1 MLLKKNDKISK
12 KYDVIVIGSGLAGL
26 TAANK
31 LAMDGRS
38 VLLLESHNKL
48 GGFATWFRRPSSTG
62 GEKHIFDIS
71 LHGFPYGM
79 VKTCRRY
86 WSKEIAD
93 CIERVPKI
101 RFINPQF
108 DIETDFT
115 KEDYIRILVEK
126 FNLSKEHVEN
136 FFKELREMNFYDDS
150 SLKNK
155 DLFQKY
161 FPDRND
167 VVRFL
172 LEPMAYANGSTLED
186 EAITFGIV
194 FSNFMNKGAY
204 IFRGGTDKLIGMM
217 RDELLKNGVDI
228 KLHTKVDEIL
238 IKDQKAQGVKIGD
251 ETVYSKCVISNSSLH
266 GTIFK
271 LCGEKNFSPSF
282 IEKANK
288 VRINTSSCQVFMGL
302 KDGESIPHVGELLF
316 YSDSATF
323 NTEELLSPKA
333 YSQTFSIY
341 YPDMRPDL
349 PPKYAIVSSINA
361 RYEDWAHLSKE
372 EYEKR
377 KEFLIENAI
386 TTLDKLIPGVKEKID
401 YVTASTPL
409 TVERYTHHHFGSSFG
424 TKFEGLEVSKEV
436 TKEIE
441 GLYHAGSVGI
451 IMSGW
456 LGAANYGVI
465 QAHDLNL
472 YLDSKNSTSL
482 DTNSVNEENSYV

>member
-1 MLLKKNDKISK
+1 MLLKKNDKITK
-12 KYDVIVIGSGLAGL
+12 DYDVVVIGSGLAGM

-31 LAMDGRS
+31 LALDGRS
-38 VLLLESHNKL
+38 VLLLEAHNKL
-48 GGFATWFRRPSSTG
+48 GGFATWFRRPASE
-62 GEKHIFDIS
+62 GERHIFDIS

-115 KEDYIRILVEK
+115 KEDYINILVTKFGLEK
-126 FNLSKEHVEN
+126 DYVLG

-150 SLKNK
+150 AQKNK
-155 DLFQKY
+155 DLFERY
-161 FPDRND
+161 FGDRND
-167 VVRFL
+167 VIRFL

-228 KLHTKVDEIL
+228 KLQTMVDKIIVENG
-238 IKDQKAQGVKIGD
+238 KAQGVQIG
-251 ETVYSKCVISNSSLH
+251 ETAVRARSVISNSSLH

-271 LCGEKNFSPSF
+271 LCGKENFSPNF
-282 IEKANK
+282 VEKAQK
-288 VRINTSSCQVFMGL
+288 VRVNTSSCQVFMGL
-302 KDGESIPHVGELLF
+302 KEGESIPHIGELIF
-316 YSDSATF
+316 YSDTKNF
-323 NTEELLSPKA
+323 NTEDLLSPKA
-333 YSQTFSIY
+333 ESQTFSIY
-341 YPDMRPDL
+341 YPDMRPEL
-349 PPKYAIVSSINA
+349 PQKYAIVSSINA
-361 RYEDWAHLSKE
+361 RYEDWKDLTKE
-372 EYEKR
+372 EYDAR
-377 KEFLIENAI
+377 KKYLIENAI
-386 TTLDKLIPGVKEKID
+386 STFEKIVPGIREKID
-401 YVTASTPL
+401 YVTASSPL
-409 TVERYTHHHFGSSFG
+409 TVEKYTHHHFGSSFG
-424 TKFEGLEVSKEV
+424 TKFEGLEVSKEI
-436 TKEIE
+436 TNQIE
-441 GLYHAGSVGI
+441 GLYHSGSVGI

-465 QAHDLNL
+465 QAHELNL
-472 YLDSKNSTSL
+472 YLDSNNTIKEDL
-482 DTNSVNEENSYV
+482 HV

>member
-1 MLLKKNDKISK
+1 MLLKKNDKITK
-12 KYDVIVIGSGLAGL
+12 NYDVVVVGSGLAGM

-38 VLLLESHNKL
+38 VLLLEAHNKL
-48 GGFATWFRRPSSTG
+48 GGFATWFRRPASE
-62 GEKHIFDIS
+62 GERHIFDIS

-86 WSKEIAD
+86 WSKEIAA

-115 KEDYIRILVEK
+115 KEDYIGILVEK
-126 FNLSKEHVEN
+126 FGLDKDYVLG

-150 SLKNK
+150 AQKNQ
-155 DLFQKY
+155 DLFERY
-161 FPDRND
+161 FKGRND

-217 RDELLKNGVDI
+217 KDELLKNGVDI
-228 KLHTKVDEIL
+228 KLQTKVDKIL
-238 IKDQKAQGVKIGD
+238 IEDTKAVGVKIGD
-251 ETVYSKCVISNSSLH
+251 TTVHSRTVVSNSSLH
-266 GTIFK
+266 GTIFS
-271 LCGEKNFSPSF
+271 LCGKENFSPNF
-282 IEKANK
+282 MEKAQK

-302 KDGESIPHVGELLF
+302 KEGESIPHIGELIF
-316 YSDSATF
+316 YSDTKNF
-323 NTEELLSPKA
+323 NTEDLLSPKA
-333 YSQTFSIY
+333 ESQTFSIY
-341 YPDMRPDL
+341 YPDMRPEL
-349 PPKYAIVSSINA
+349 PQKYAIVSSINA
-361 RYEDWAHLSKE
+361 RYEDWVNLSKE
-372 EYEKR
+372 EYEER
-377 KEFLIENAI
+377 KQYLIENAI
-386 TTLDKLIPGVKEKID
+386 KTFEKIVPGIREKID
-401 YVTASTPL
+401 YVTASSPL
-409 TVERYTHHHFGSSFG
+409 TVEKYTHHHFGSSFG
-424 TKFEGLEVSKEV
+424 TKFEGLEVSKEITNEV
-436 TKEIE
+436 Q
-441 GLYHAGSVGI
+441 GLYHSGSVGI

-465 QAHDLNL
+465 QAHELNL
-472 YLDSKNSTSL
+472 YLDSNTTKEDL
-482 DTNSVNEENSYV
+482 HV

>member
-1 MLLKKNDKISK
+1 MLFKKSESITRE
-12 KYDVIVIGSGLAGL
+12 YDVIVVGSGLAGM

-48 GGFATWFRRPSSTG
+48 GGFATWFRRPSATG
-62 GEKHIFDIS
+62 ERHIFDIS

-115 KEDYIRILVEK
+115 KEDYINILVTK
-126 FNLSKEHVEN
+126 FGLSRELVDA
-136 FFKELREMNFYDDS
+136 FFKELREMNFYDDAA
-150 SLKNK
+150 LKNR
-155 DLFQKY
+155 DLFERY
-161 FPDRND
+161 FPNRND

-228 KLHTKVDEIL
+228 KLQSKVEKIL
-238 IKDQKAQGVKIGD
+238 VENKKVKGVLLEDNSVVKSKA
-251 ETVYSKCVISNSSLH
+251 VISNSSLF

-271 LCGEKNFSPSF
+271 LCGEENFSSDY
-282 IEKANK
+282 IKNARA

-302 KDGESIPHVGELLF
+302 RDGESIPHVGELIF
-316 YSDSATF
+316 YSDTKNF
-323 NTEELLSPKA
+323 NTNDLLAPKA
-333 YSQTFSIY
+333 ESQTFSIY
-341 YPDMRPDL
+341 YPDMRPDQS
-349 PPKYAIVSSINA
+349 PRYAIVSSINA
-361 RYEDWAHLSKE
+361 RYEDWKDLSQE
-372 EYEKR
+372 EYKAR
-377 KEFLIENAI
+377 KEYLIENALS
-386 TTLDKLIPGVKEKID
+386 TLEKIIPGVRQKID

-409 TVERYTHHHFGSSFG
+409 TVEKYTHHHFGSSFG
-424 TKFEGLEVSKEV
+424 TKFEGLGISKGITLEV
-436 TKEIE
+436 E
-441 GLYHAGSVGI
+441 GLYHSGSVGI

-465 QAHDLNL
+465 VAHDLNL
-472 YLDSKNSTSL
+472 YLDGINNKNISS
-482 DTNSVNEENSYV
+482 EERYV

>member
-1 MLLKKNDKISK
+1 MLLKKNDPITK
-12 KYDVIVIGSGLAGL
+12 KYDVVIVGSGLAGM

-31 LAMDGRS
+31 LACDGRS

-48 GGFATWFRRPSSTG
+48 GGFATWFRRPSSS
-62 GEKHIFDIS
+62 GERHIFDIS

-93 CIERVPKI
+93 CIEPVPKI

-115 KEDYIRILVEK
+115 KEDYIKILVEK
-126 FNLSKEHVEN
+126 FGLAPELVEA
-136 FFKELREMNFYDDS
+136 FFKELREMNFYDDTT
-150 SLKNK
+150 LKNR
-155 DLFQKY
+155 DLFDRY
-161 FPDRND
+161 FPNRND

-228 KLHTKVDEIL
+228 KLQTLVTSIL
-238 IKDQKAQGVKIGD
+238 IDNKKVIGVKLENGD
-251 ETVYSKCVISNSSLH
+251 DVFSHTVISNSSLH

-271 LCGEKNFSPSF
+271 LCGEKHFSDSF
-282 IEKANK
+282 IKQARE
-288 VRINTSSCQVFMGL
+288 VRVNTSSCQVFMGL
-302 KDGESIPHVGELLF
+302 KDGESIPHIGELIF
-316 YSDSATF
+316 HSRTKDF
-323 NTEELLSPKA
+323 NTNDLLAPKA
-333 YSQTFSIY
+333 ESQTFSIY

-349 PPKYAIVSSINA
+349 PPRYAIVSSINA
-361 RYEDWAHLSKE
+361 RYEDWINLSKQD
-372 EYEKR
+372 YEQR
-377 KEFLIENAI
+377 KAYLVENALC
-386 TTLDKLIPGVKEKID
+386 TLEEILPGIREKID
-401 YVTASTPL
+401 YTTASTPL
-409 TVERYTHHHFGSSFG
+409 TVEKYTHHHFGSSFG
-424 TKFEGLEVSKEV
+424 TKFEGLEVSKKL
-436 TKEIE
+436 TNEIE
-441 GLYHAGSVGI
+441 GLYHSGSVGI

-465 QAHDLNL
+465 QAHELNL
-472 YLDSKNSTSL
+472 YLDTFK
-482 DTNSVNEENSYV
+482 NEEIHV